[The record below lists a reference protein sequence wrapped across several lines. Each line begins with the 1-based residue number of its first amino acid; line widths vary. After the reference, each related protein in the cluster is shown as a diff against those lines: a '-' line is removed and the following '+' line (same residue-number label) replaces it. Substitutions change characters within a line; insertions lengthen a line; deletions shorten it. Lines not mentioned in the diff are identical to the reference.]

1 MSRGIIGNKEMEGGD
16 EDCAFSICKESTA
29 SGMFSWSGLQVD
41 SWGGWAVYM
50 MARSTAETVGMYVVL
65 LRASNH
71 VRPMSWQSL
80 LNILLALSL
89 LVPFFF
95 VPVTWNYQ
103 SRQRTLYLSVQTHF
117 SNHTLS
123 THFPNSKSILGT
135 THTTW
140 VGLRYSFILIPT

>member
-41 SWGGWAVYM
+41 WWGGWAVYM

-71 VRPMSWQSL
+71 VNPMSWQSL

-89 LVPFFF
+89 LLFFF

-103 SRQRTLYLSVQTHF
+103 SRQRTIISLCP
-117 SNHTLS
+117 NTLFKSYCIMSS
-123 THFPNSKSILGT
+123 TDFQIANIYCNIQ
-135 THTTW
+135 
-140 VGLRYSFILIPT
+140 GL